1 MKPFIVCAVAVL
13 LWSGAEAFAQAGG
26 QGKDKNQT
34 QVKQNASKAENAQKD
49 AQKNAKDL
57 AGAAQKEA
65 GQAGQTVKRR
75 REGAA
80 ASRSRQGGP
89 ANKDVNRP
97 ADVVEK
103 GKTLGKEHAKQAQAF
118 QKQIQRE
125 DAKHMERHARLV
137 RIRELAAQKG
147 DAEMVARVEKLME
160 KEQQVYSRKVQRMQE
175 QPRAAQQ
182 TPAGAQPSPAPGSKP
197 DSNQGSQAAPKAEKE
212 KTNQG
217 PSK

>member
-1 MKPFIVCAVAVL
+1 MKPFVACAVAVL
-13 LWSGAEAFAQAGG
+13 LWVGAEAFAQAGSQG
-26 QGKDKNQT
+26 QNKDQT
-34 QVKQNASKAENAQKD
+34 QVKQNAPKAENAQKNV
-49 AQKNAKDL
+49 QKNTKDP

-65 GQAGQTVKRR
+65 GKAGETVKRR
-75 REGAA
+75 REGAS
-80 ASRSRQGGP
+80 ASRPRQGGP
-89 ANKDVNRP
+89 ADKDANRP

-118 QKQIQRE
+118 QKQIRHE

-137 RIRELAAQKG
+137 RIRELAVQKG
-147 DAEMVARVEKLME
+147 DTEMVARVDKLME

-175 QPRAAQQ
+175 QPQAAQQ
-182 TPAGAQPSPAPGSKP
+182 APAGAQPSPAPESKP
-197 DSNQGSQAAPKAEKE
+197 DPNQGPQAAPNVEKE

>member
-1 MKPFIVCAVAVL
+1 MRPFIACAVAVL

-26 QGKDKNQT
+26 QGKGKNQT
-34 QVKQNASKAENAQKD
+34 QVKQNAPKAENAQKD
-49 AQKNAKDL
+49 AQKDAKDL

-65 GQAGQTVKRR
+65 GQAGETVKRR

-89 ANKDVNRP
+89 ADKDANRS

-103 GKTLGKEHAKQAQAF
+103 GKALGKEHAKQAQAF
-118 QKQIQRE
+118 QKQIRHE

-175 QPRAAQQ
+175 QPKAAQQ
-182 TPAGAQPSPAPGSKP
+182 SPAGAQPSPAPESKP
-197 DSNQGSQAAPKAEKE
+197 DSNQGPQAAPNAEKE

>member
-1 MKPFIVCAVAVL
+1 MKPFIACAVAVL

-34 QVKQNASKAENAQKD
+34 QVKQNAQKNAQKD
-49 AQKNAKDL
+49 AKDL

-65 GQAGQTVKRR
+65 GKAGQTVKRR
-75 REGAA
+75 REGAS
-80 ASRSRQGGP
+80 ASRPRQGGP
-89 ANKDVNRP
+89 ADKDVNRP

-103 GKTLGKEHAKQAQAF
+103 GKSLGKEHAKQAQAF
-118 QKQIQRE
+118 QKQIRHE

-147 DAEMVARVEKLME
+147 DAEMVARVEKLIE

-175 QPRAAQQ
+175 QPKAAQQ
-182 TPAGAQPSPAPGSKP
+182 APAGAQPSPAPENKP
-197 DSNQGSQAAPKAEKE
+197 DSNQGLQAAPNAEKE

>member
-1 MKPFIVCAVAVL
+1 MRPFIACAVAVL

-26 QGKDKNQT
+26 QGKGKNQT
-34 QVKQNASKAENAQKD
+34 QVKQNAPKAENAQKD
-49 AQKNAKDL
+49 AKDL
-57 AGAAQKEA
+57 TGAAQKEA
-65 GQAGQTVKRR
+65 GKAGETVKRR

-89 ANKDVNRP
+89 ADKDANRS

-118 QKQIQRE
+118 QKQIRHE
-125 DAKHMERHARLV
+125 DAKHMERHARLM

-160 KEQQVYSRKVQRMQE
+160 KEQQNYSRKVQRMQE
-175 QPRAAQQ
+175 QPQAAQQ
-182 TPAGAQPSPAPGSKP
+182 APAGMQPSPAPESKP
-197 DSNQGSQAAPKAEKE
+197 DSNQGPQAAPNAEKE